1 MLMAMHGKSKSE
13 LYNLYSTKYSFSLDG
28 NKNRIEEKEKIF
40 TFEGIEFYFEGNSIR
55 NSEKLIL
62 NILIPTFNFEIE
74 KNYDYLVS
82 IETYL
87 LRLFYEPIRNV
98 SESYINN
105 AKSIKEKAQFFS
117 QFSNENIL
125 KRNGLSYDDY
135 FKAFIFKIDFRVPL
149 LNAVSVNGKSS
160 VKAIKEII
168 HLIGENIKNIN
179 MEELDK
185 VIETYK
191 NQLIIRKYLKDNDYQ
206 VFIANGSILP
216 RENGTNIKKEDAIP
230 FISPKELEIIIP
242 LENGKVIMGMGI
254 KKGITI
260 ITGGGY
266 SGKSTLLDSIELGI
280 YNHVLGDG
288 REYVI
293 TSIDSLKT
301 NSEDGRIV
309 QSVNIKPFFKYVS
322 GCSDLNCF
330 STLHASGSISQAS
343 NIIEAINGGIN
354 LLLIDEDKSATNFMI
369 RDKTMR
375 MLIKDEPII
384 PFTDRLQELKEKGV
398 SIIIVIGGS
407 SEYLKYADNVIMMDK
422 YEAFDITEDVKKISF
437 EKDKKIDNC
446 SWETKKILINKK
458 TNNEF
463 LYFRDIFVENERMI
477 IMDDYRL
484 DTRNSTTILNEYQL
498 NTIAKNLEKIFTIK
512 ETNNIDLISLIN
524 QKFDNNISKYEN
536 FIFDGEFKYF
546 EEIRKIDI
554 YNAINRTREIVLKRG
569 EKN

>member
-446 SWETKKILINKK
+446 SWEIKKLLINKK

-554 YNAINRTREIVLKRG
+554 YNAINRTRGIVLKRG

>member
-1 MLMAMHGKSKSE
+1 MAMHGKSKSE
-13 LYNLYSTKYSFSLDG
+13 LYNLYSTKYSFSHDG
-28 NKNRIEEKEKIF
+28 NKRRIEEKEKIF

-62 NILIPTFNFEIE
+62 NILIPAFNFEIE

-87 LRLFYEPIRNV
+87 LRLFYEPIRKV

-117 QFSNENIL
+117 QFANENVL

-135 FKAFIFKIDFRVPL
+135 FKAFILKIDFRVPL
-149 LNAVSVNGKSS
+149 LNAISVNGKSA
-160 VKAIKEII
+160 VKAIKEIV
-168 HLIGENIKNIN
+168 HLIGEIIKNIN
-179 MEELDK
+179 KEELVK
-185 VIETYK
+185 FIETYK
-191 NQLIIRKYLKDNDYQ
+191 NQLIIRKFLKDNDYQ

-216 RENGTNIKKEDAIP
+216 RQNGSNIKKEDAIP
-230 FISPKELEIIIP
+230 FSSPKELEITIP
-242 LENGKVIMGMGI
+242 LENENKIKGMAI
-254 KKGITI
+254 RKGITI

-280 YNHVLGDG
+280 YNHIPGDG

-293 TSIDSLKT
+293 TNIDSLKT

-322 GCSDLNCF
+322 GCSDLSVF

-384 PFTDRLQELKEKGV
+384 PFTDCLVELKEKGV

-422 YEAFDITEDVKKISF
+422 YKAFDITEDVKKISF
-437 EKDKKIDNC
+437 EKDEKIDNC
-446 SWETKKILINKK
+446 SWNVEKVLINKVTEK
-458 TNNEF
+458 EF
-463 LYFRDIFVENERMI
+463 LYFKDIFVENERMI
-477 IMDDYRL
+477 IMDDYSL
-484 DTRNSTTILNEYQL
+484 DTRNLTTILNRYQL
-498 NTIAKNLEKIFTIK
+498 NTIAKVLEKIFTIK
-512 ETNNIDLISLIN
+512 ESKKDDLVSLIN
-524 QKFDNNISKYEN
+524 QNFDNNISKYEN
-536 FIFDGEFKYF
+536 FIFQDEFRYF

-554 YNAINRTREIVLKRG
+554 YNAINRTRGIVLKRG
-569 EKN
+569 EEI